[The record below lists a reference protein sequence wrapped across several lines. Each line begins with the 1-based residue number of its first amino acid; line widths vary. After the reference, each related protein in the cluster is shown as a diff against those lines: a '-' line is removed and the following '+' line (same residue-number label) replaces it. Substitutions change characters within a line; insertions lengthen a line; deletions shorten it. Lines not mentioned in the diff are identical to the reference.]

1 MRGQSPKSLSKKHRF
16 PCIAENRN
24 AAGTFLICVRIQEQ
38 EGQDAED
45 LRQEPPPCM
54 ITGPKSRA
62 GRRRL
67 ARGAFSGQFSH
78 DQAEVEREDAAQV
91 AFVVIDPAAQGGA
104 PQAAA
109 VENVGKAPPDLFAA
123 LFEQGFAAF
132 AFHGAGVFWP
142 RPAGLRAQGSR
153 AGGVRRWGR
162 R

>member
-1 MRGQSPKSLSKKHRF
+1 MEER
-16 PCIAENRN
+16 
-24 AAGTFLICVRIQEQ
+24 
-38 EGQDAED
+38 EGQEAED

-109 VENVGKAPPDLFAA
+109 VEDVVLTMLRLLQKQTLASRWAPELMSLYKAP
-123 LFEQGFAAF
+123 G
-132 AFHGAGVFWP
+132 
-142 RPAGLRAQGSR
+142 
-153 AGGVRRWGR
+153 
-162 R
+162 